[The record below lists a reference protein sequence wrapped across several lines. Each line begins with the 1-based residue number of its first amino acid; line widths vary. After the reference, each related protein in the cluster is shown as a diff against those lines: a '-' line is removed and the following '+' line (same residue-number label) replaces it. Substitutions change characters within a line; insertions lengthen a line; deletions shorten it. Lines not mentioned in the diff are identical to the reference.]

1 MKEWYGGDSL
11 EFAGRQFMSGW
22 AFAFISVSFLI
33 GAVMSYFIRDLSLIL
48 ATLLIT

>member
-1 MKEWYGGDSL
+1 MKEWYGGDSV

-33 GAVMSYFIRDLSLIL
+33 GAVMSYNY
-48 ATLLIT
+48 